1 MPEIIE
7 PRVLK
12 GFRDYLPQDETARR
26 ALMEVLEGVF
36 RSFGFVPIDTPAL
49 EYAEV
54 LLGKGGGE
62 TDKQVYRFLDKGGR
76 DVALRFDLTVP
87 FARFMAEHVDELY
100 LPFRRYHMA
109 KVWRGENTQRGRYRE
124 FMQCDFDIVGT
135 DSASADTDILL
146 LIADAIAAL
155 DVGGFTIRANH
166 RGVFNRFLE
175 SAGVRENPWRCCAS
189 STSSRSSGPRKCGAS
204 SRPRSATRPPGR
216 YRASFRGRKASR
228 PRSAKIEG
236 LAGGPAADTQRLRD
250 IWRNAGEAGF
260 AGALVL
266 DPSITRGLDYY
277 TGVVFETNLDAM
289 PEIGSVCSGGRYD
302 ELASLYTTRRLPG
315 VGSSIGLD
323 RLLSALD
330 ALGKMKGRAGYAQV
344 LVLAIE
350 DGLSPSYHRIAR
362 ALRSAGI
369 AAEVYPEKRKLAQQF
384 TYAERKGIPLAV
396 ILGPE
401 ETASGTA
408 QLRDLVARE
417 SSTVPFAGATRP
429 PSYGALPTCCRADPR
444 SDEGGGTRPRLAR
457 GAWRR
462 TSPLAHCL
470 RLPPASPRSPRPPA
484 ATSCPR

>member
-1 MPEIIE
+1 MAEIIE

-12 GFRDYLPQDETARR
+12 GFRDYLPQDESARR

-62 TDKQVYRFLDKGGR
+62 TDKQVYRFQDNGGR

-135 DSASADTDILL
+135 DSASADTDIIL

-155 DVGGFTIRANH
+155 DVGGFTVRMNH

-175 SAGVRENPWRCCAS
+175 SAGVREKSVAILRLVDKAE
-189 STSSRSSGPRKCGAS
+189 KIGAVELGKLL
-204 SRPRSATRPPGR
+204 ATEAGDIVAEKILRFIAR
-216 YRASFRGRKASR
+216 EASFEATLE
-228 PRSAKIEG
+228 KIEG
-236 LAGGPAADTQRLRD
+236 LAGGPAPDTERLRD
-250 IWRNAGEAGF
+250 IWRNASEAGF
-260 AGALVL
+260 HGSLVL

-302 ELASLYTTRRLPG
+302 ELASLYTTKSLPG

-323 RLLSALD
+323 RLLAALD
-330 ALGKMKGRAGYAQV
+330 ALGKVKRRSGYTQV
-344 LVLAIE
+344 LVLDIDE
-350 DGLSPSYHRIAR
+350 SLSPSYHKIAR
-362 ALRSAGI
+362 ALRAAGI
-369 AAEVYPEKRKLAQQF
+369 AAEVFPEKRKLAQQF
-384 TYAERKGIPLAV
+384 AYAERKGIGFAV
-396 ILGPE
+396 II
-401 ETASGTA
+401 GTDEAQKGEA
-408 QLRDLVARE
+408 QLRDLASRESFTIPFRGGEASEIVAR
-417 SSTVPFAGATRP
+417 
-429 PSYGALPTCCRADPR
+429 
-444 SDEGGGTRPRLAR
+444 
-457 GAWRR
+457 
-462 TSPLAHCL
+462 
-470 RLPPASPRSPRPPA
+470 ASGLLGRSPA
-484 ATSCPR
+484 